1 MGAGDSG
8 DEGEGVADSEAATAD
23 RSGLYTDQYMIMS
36 TRADDDSDS
45 DADKH
50 AEVVEKDRVSG
61 LLDCGDSAS
70 QSD

>member
-8 DEGEGVADSEAATAD
+8 DEGEGVGESEAATAD

-50 AEVVEKDRVSG
+50 AEVEKDRVSG
-61 LLDCGDSAS
+61 LLDCGGTAS
-70 QSD
+70 QSH